1 MLEARQEEAYVTAAL
16 LQVAQAVVT
25 SNDLNDT
32 LDTIVHLLPILVGIE
47 TCVIYLWD
55 ATNQLF
61 RPTQVSGQSRREEE
75 TIMSQPFAP
84 GNHRL
89 LDTIRKTG
97 EMHMCQIPFPELPF
111 ENWAELDCQPY
122 MEPTEQNPMLHGD
135 WVLGYPLM
143 LQGQV
148 MGALLVRETHASS
161 TFWERRLEIIH
172 GIAQQ
177 TVLAIQNDILKQEM
191 VETERIEREMQLA
204 RQIQETFLPETL
216 PSSTIGSWIC
226 VGKPPVKSAAIF
238 TIFSNLVTNR
248 VGLVIAD
255 VADKGLP
262 AALYMTVSRTL
273 IRASATEL
281 FFARKSAGRS
291 KCAAGQ

>member
-1 MLEARQEEAYVTAAL
+1 
-16 LQVAQAVVT
+16 
-25 SNDLNDT
+25 
-32 LDTIVHLLPILVGIE
+32 
-47 TCVIYLWD
+47 
-55 ATNQLF
+55 
-61 RPTQVSGQSRREEE
+61 
-75 TIMSQPFAP
+75 
-84 GNHRL
+84 
-89 LDTIRKTG
+89 
-97 EMHMCQIPFPELPF
+97 
-111 ENWAELDCQPY
+111 

-135 WVLGYPLM
+135 WALGYPLM

-177 TVLAIQNDILKQEM
+177 TSLAIQNDILKQEM

-216 PSSTIGSWIC
+216 PDLNHWELDMRWETAREIG
-226 VGKPPVKSAAIF
+226 GDFYDIF
-238 TIFSNLVTNR
+238 KLGTNQI
-248 VGLVIAD
+248 GLVIAD

-273 IRASATEL
+273 IRASATNYSSP
-281 FFARKSAGRS
+281 ARVLEEAN
-291 KCAAGQ
+291 ALLVNN